1 MWYPVVH
8 AHHSTTVDKST
19 WQRPCI
25 RPFIQHSWQ
34 RQYAR
39 LCTLAANNT
48 DESNK
53 SLIVT
58 IGVTT
63 HSQIWHYFISYL
75 LTCEVDLFEVLEI
88 MAQMWHYIY
97 QFVLA
102 INQQRWLQT
111 LWVCCAKNLSNYDE
125 IEDFITE
132 LMLYQWLSK
141 RRR

>member
-1 MWYPVVH
+1 MFKKIHFAVRYPVVH
-8 AHHSTTVDKST
+8 AHHSTTATVDKST

-58 IGVTT
+58 IGVTR
-63 HSQIWHYFISYL
+63 SQ
-75 LTCEVDLFEVLEI
+75 LEI
-88 MAQMWHYIY
+88 SGKFQSYS
-97 QFVLA
+97 QFCVL
-102 INQQRWLQT
+102 
-111 LWVCCAKNLSNYDE
+111 
-125 IEDFITE
+125 
-132 LMLYQWLSK
+132 
-141 RRR
+141 

>member
-1 MWYPVVH
+1 MRYPVVH

-58 IGVTT
+58 IGVTR
-63 HSQIWHYFISYL
+63 SQ
-75 LTCEVDLFEVLEI
+75 LEI
-88 MAQMWHYIY
+88 SGKFQSYS
-97 QFVLA
+97 QFYVL
-102 INQQRWLQT
+102 
-111 LWVCCAKNLSNYDE
+111 
-125 IEDFITE
+125 
-132 LMLYQWLSK
+132 
-141 RRR
+141 

>member
-1 MWYPVVH
+1 MRYPVVH

-58 IGVTT
+58 IGVTR
-63 HSQIWHYFISYL
+63 SQ
-75 LTCEVDLFEVLEI
+75 LEI
-88 MAQMWHYIY
+88 SGKFQSHCRFLVPDNTQKI
-97 QFVLA
+97 L
-102 INQQRWLQT
+102 T
-111 LWVCCAKNLSNYDE
+111 E
-125 IEDFITE
+125 I
-132 LMLYQWLSK
+132 
-141 RRR
+141 